1 MKQSTK
7 RFTSDATVVR
17 YDVYCFITTGD
28 KGEWELG
35 QRDLL
40 TLNAAVAYAKLYA
53 DRGLMSDIRQRNE
66 KFI

>member
-1 MKQSTK
+1 MKK
-7 RFTSDATVVR
+7 KFISDATVAR
-17 YDVYCFITTGD
+17 FDVYCFISSGD

-40 TLNAAVAYAKLYA
+40 TLEAAVAYAKLYA
-53 DRGLMSDIRQRNE
+53 DQGLQSDIRRRDE